1 MQVAAFDRAA
11 GSVYGQEQALWQ
23 SADIVLIN
31 SLQTREH
38 DVDAAHVAWMQTG
51 AVVQSAENVLLCVVF
66 VESSAHYGLL
76 HLRCGRVRAG
86 GTAQSREL

>member
-1 MQVAAFDRAA
+1 M
-11 GSVYGQEQALWQ
+11 
-23 SADIVLIN
+23 
-31 SLQTREH
+31 
-38 DVDAAHVAWMQTG
+38 DAAHVAWMQAG

-76 HLRCGRVRAG
+76 YLRCGRVRAG